1 MTVSREQTVGSMIYE
16 AIGRLVVW
24 FVRVRYRREIR
35 IGLGVAIVSVL
46 LGGYLAASRRME
58 EG

>member
-1 MTVSREQTVGSMIYE
+1 MIYQ

-24 FVRVRYRREIR
+24 VVLRRFGRQLR
-35 IGLGVAIVSVL
+35 IAGIAAIVVL
-46 LGGYLAASRRME
+46 GIAGYLAANRAVD

>member
-1 MTVSREQTVGSMIYE
+1 MRSFYE

-24 FVRVRYRREIR
+24 FVRVRYGRQIR
-35 IGLGVAIVSVL
+35 IALSIGIASVL
-46 LGGYLAASRRME
+46 LGGYLAASRKME

>member
-1 MTVSREQTVGSMIYE
+1 MIYQ

-24 FVRVRYRREIR
+24 VVLKRFGRQLR
-35 IGLGVAIVSVL
+35 IAAVLAIVGV
-46 LGGYLAASRRME
+46 GIAGYLAASRSVD

>member
-1 MTVSREQTVGSMIYE
+1 MRWLYE

-24 FVRVRYRREIR
+24 IVRVRYGRQIR
-35 IGLGVAIVSVL
+35 IALGIGIASVL
-46 LGGYLAASRRME
+46 LGGYLAASRKME

>member
-1 MTVSREQTVGSMIYE
+1 MRSFYE

-24 FVRVRYRREIR
+24 SVRVRYGRQIR
-35 IGLGVAIVSVL
+35 IALGIGIAAVL
-46 LGGYLAASRRME
+46 FGGYLAASRKME

>member
-1 MTVSREQTVGSMIYE
+1 MSTFYE

-24 FVRVRYRREIR
+24 FVRVRFRRQIR
-35 IGLGVAIVSVL
+35 IAIGVGIVSVL
-46 LGGYLAASRRME
+46 LGGYLAASRSVD

>member
-1 MTVSREQTVGSMIYE
+1 MIYQ

-24 FVRVRYRREIR
+24 VALKKFGRQLR
-35 IGLGVAIVSVL
+35 IAGAVAIVLVAIA
-46 LGGYLAASRRME
+46 GYLAASRSVD

>member
-1 MTVSREQTVGSMIYE
+1 MSTIYE

-24 FVRVRYRREIR
+24 FVRVRYGRQIR
-35 IGLGVAIVSVL
+35 IALGVAVASVL
-46 LGGYLAASRRME
+46 LGGYLAANRNVE

>member
-1 MTVSREQTVGSMIYE
+1 MIYQ

-24 FVRVRYRREIR
+24 VVLKRFGRQLR
-35 IGLGVAIVSVL
+35 IAGVLAIVVVAIA
-46 LGGYLAASRRME
+46 GYLAASRSVD

>member
-1 MTVSREQTVGSMIYE
+1 MIYG

-24 FVRVRYRREIR
+24 VVLKRFGRQLR
-35 IGLGVAIVSVL
+35 IAGALAIVVVAIA
-46 LGGYLAASRRME
+46 GYLAASRSVD

>member
-1 MTVSREQTVGSMIYE
+1 MSAIYE
-16 AIGRLVVW
+16 AIGRGVVW
-24 FVRVRYRREIR
+24 FVRFRYGRQIR
-35 IGLGVAIVSVL
+35 IALGLAIASLL